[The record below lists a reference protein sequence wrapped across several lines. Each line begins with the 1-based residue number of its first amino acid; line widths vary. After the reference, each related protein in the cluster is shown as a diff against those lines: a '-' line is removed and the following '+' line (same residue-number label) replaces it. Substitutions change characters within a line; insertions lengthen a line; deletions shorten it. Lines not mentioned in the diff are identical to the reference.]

1 MVSSSVGIGTVWH
14 NVTKQGSHHK
24 VTLKGLKGPYRLEME
39 PYIQQE
45 TTSAL
50 NMHTHK

>member
-14 NVTKQGSHHK
+14 NVTQQGSHHK

-39 PYIQQE
+39 PYIQE
-45 TTSAL
+45 TISAL
-50 NMHTHK
+50 KTHTHK